1 MNRKLFSTEFQREKI
16 TGLRS
21 TKLDNIIALIFDH
34 RVVTSESITDSSGTF
49 IDDYKTSGCNTVSKC
64 KSLAINYTTSRNLRE
79 KKSSLP
85 QFIYTV
91 LLQKY
96 INI

>member
-64 KSLAINYTTSRNLRE
+64 KSLAINYTTSRNLR
-79 KKSSLP
+79 KKSVPYHSLFI
-85 QFIYTV
+85 QFSC
-91 LLQKY
+91 K
-96 INI
+96 NI